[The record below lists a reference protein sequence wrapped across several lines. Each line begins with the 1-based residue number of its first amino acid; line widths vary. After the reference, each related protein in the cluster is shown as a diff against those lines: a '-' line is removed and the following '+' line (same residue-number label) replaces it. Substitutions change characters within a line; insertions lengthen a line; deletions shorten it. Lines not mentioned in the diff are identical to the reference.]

1 MDIADAERV
10 LADLV
15 SKSRFIEITSE
26 ESDEVNKEGAVPRL
40 DEMGPRPEEG
50 QASEGGSATC
60 AHDVDEAALHASVS
74 DVGRPLVCVQ
84 RSASSGETFTKDQGL
99 GHPPDP
105 AT

>member
-1 MDIADAERV
+1 VVSLHSCHAHARWCPFNAPPYVDANSEEVDIADAERV

-60 AHDVDEAALHASVS
+60 AHDVDEAALHA
-74 DVGRPLVCVQ
+74 
-84 RSASSGETFTKDQGL
+84 
-99 GHPPDP
+99 
-105 AT
+105 